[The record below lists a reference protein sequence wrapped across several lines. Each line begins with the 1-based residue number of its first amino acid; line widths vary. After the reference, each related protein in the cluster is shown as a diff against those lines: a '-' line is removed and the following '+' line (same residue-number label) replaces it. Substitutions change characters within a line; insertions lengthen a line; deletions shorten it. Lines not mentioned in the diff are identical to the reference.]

1 MTYVSKYAII
11 ITDIK
16 RLHYKNDKLEALCVS
31 IFEIEK

>member
-1 MTYVSKYAII
+1 MTDISKYAII

-16 RLHYKNDKLEALCVS
+16 RLHYKNDKLEALFVS